1 MFCPKCGEEFHWH
14 VMVCPTCEVDTVDRL
29 PGPAPTPD
37 AELVSVLATGDAGV
51 IAVAKSLLEGEEID
65 YFVRGE
71 SLQSLFGLGRLTGVS
86 FVVVPAEFWVR
97 SDDAERARALL
108 KDLLEPERGS
118 GSSHDA

>member
-1 MFCPKCGEEFHWH
+1 MFCPKCGEEFPWH